1 MDTQHGPPAR
11 ESGSR
16 LRDLFALT
24 VNDNGEIQAE

>member
-1 MDTQHGPPAR
+1 MGPMGR

-24 VNDNGEIQAE
+24 VNDNGEIQSD